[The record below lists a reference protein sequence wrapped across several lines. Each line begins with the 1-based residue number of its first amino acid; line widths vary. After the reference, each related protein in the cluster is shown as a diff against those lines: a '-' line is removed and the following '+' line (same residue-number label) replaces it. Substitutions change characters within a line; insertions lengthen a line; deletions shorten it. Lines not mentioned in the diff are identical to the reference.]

1 MTLVADCAPASVAGP
16 PPGGLA
22 LPAAQ
27 PAALL
32 RRQPCRPVGT
42 DGDRRY
48 RDLMGERAWNALK
61 PAVRRRFAKRLAFG
75 QSVVYT
81 GQITETR
88 MNLAGRLLVQA
99 ARLIGSPF
107 PLEPEARGEAAVVAL
122 TADCGSAGQHWT
134 RLYAWRRGFPQIVHS
149 SKRFAGPTGL
159 EEYVGC
165 GVGVGLTLHE
175 ENGGLRFRSAGYF
188 LTAFGWRLDLP
199 SWLAPGRM
207 VIGHDDLGG
216 GRFTFT
222 LQLVHP
228 WLGELLHQVSRFND
242 TGPAGSCSGPDIQ
255 EAQPCSPPC
264 SPL

>member
-1 MTLVADCAPASVAGP
+1 MTLAADCSAVAGLP
-16 PPGGLA
+16 PAGTS
-22 LPAAQ
+22 LPAAR
-27 PAALL
+27 PAAPL
-32 RRQPCRPVGT
+32 RRQPCRPGHT
-42 DGDRRY
+42 GGDRRY
-48 RDLMGERAWNALK
+48 RDLMGERAWTALK

-122 TADCGSAGQHWT
+122 TADCGCEGQHWT

-165 GVGVGLTLHE
+165 GVGVALTLHE

-199 SWLAPGRM
+199 AWLAPGRM
-207 VIGHDDLGG
+207 VIGHDDLGS

-222 LQLVHP
+222 LHLVHP

-242 TGPAGSCSGPDIQ
+242 TLPAGSHGGPDIK
-255 EAQPCSPPC
+255 EERPCSPPC